1 MILNE
6 QNNGWNLDAVASG
19 FGYKNKRDLIILMTN
34 PKR

>member
-19 FGYKNKRDLIILMTN
+19 FGYKTFMFQLCQRFQKEH
-34 PKR
+34 